1 MGFEAFTFILMSGIL
16 LGGLYA
22 LMATG
27 LAVVWTT
34 LGVFNFAHGAF
45 VTLGAYMAWQV
56 SQSVAGGFGFL
67 IAVATSVTVMFCLG
81 FVLHFALIKPFE
93 RNQNVVLLAVVS
105 TLAAASIIENA
116 VLLNW
121 GPRDKQIAPP
131 ITSKID
137 FFGASINTFDF
148 VILGIAL
155 FALFGLALFLRR
167 TTVGRT
173 LRAAAQNRE
182 AAELMGLN
190 VPKLFAITLGLSAA
204 TAALAGVF
212 VGSLRFIN
220 PTFGA
225 DPLMKS
231 LIVVILG
238 GVARFTSPIYAA
250 FVVGIAVERP
260 PTYQTISRNI
270 RRDLC
275 LII

>member
-1 MGFEAFTFILMSGIL
+1 
-16 LGGLYA
+16 
-22 LMATG
+22 
-27 LAVVWTT
+27 
-34 LGVFNFAHGAF
+34 
-45 VTLGAYMAWQV
+45 MAWQV

-250 FVVGIAVERP
+250 FVVGIVESFSAYFLGLYWSP
-260 PTYQTISRNI
+260 ALLFAMANSKAGLQ
-270 RRDLC
+270 
-275 LII
+275 